1 MQQPMVHLYTGE
13 GKGKTT
19 AAMGLA
25 LRALGNEKKVIIVQF
40 LKGMPTGEV
49 VLLEKMGATVLRED
63 SIQKF
68 VFQMNPQ
75 EKQAAK
81 QAYNALLQ
89 QALEFSCD
97 VLILDEICAACT
109 LNMIDE
115 NFLKVKLEQCKHHT
129 EIVMTGRDP
138 QPWMIDWADYYTE
151 MVNHKHPY
159 EKGISARK
167 GIEF

>member
-1 MQQPMVHLYTGE
+1 
-13 GKGKTT
+13 
-19 AAMGLA
+19 
-25 LRALGNEKKVIIVQF
+25 
-40 LKGMPTGEV
+40 
-49 VLLEKMGATVLRED
+49 
-63 SIQKF
+63 
-68 VFQMNPQ
+68 
-75 EKQAAK
+75 
-81 QAYNALLQ
+81 
-89 QALEFSCD
+89 
-97 VLILDEICAACT
+97 
-109 LNMIDE
+109 MIDE